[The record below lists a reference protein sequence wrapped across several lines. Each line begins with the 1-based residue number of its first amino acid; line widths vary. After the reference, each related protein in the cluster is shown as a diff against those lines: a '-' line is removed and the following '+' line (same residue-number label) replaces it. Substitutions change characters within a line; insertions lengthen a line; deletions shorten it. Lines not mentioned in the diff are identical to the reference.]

1 MNSSFKNKKNNKEK
15 ENKDIECKDTMWLMK
30 QNEEL
35 QKEIK

>member
-1 MNSSFKNKKNNKEK
+1 MNSSFKNKKNNKDK
-15 ENKDIECKDTMWLMK
+15 ENKDNEFKDTMWFMK